1 MSMIDLFLHYNAQVN
16 LSAIR
21 DPEGVY
27 LKHIFDSLELLNVP
41 VMEDILMKPG
51 ISIADV
57 GTGWWFPLLALA
69 KRLPHA
75 QFVWIDSVRKKIQVI
90 AAIAKTLELK
100 NVSVVRSRM
109 EEISEPFNVVTARAV
124 AHVKKLIPWVQ
135 SLLRTGSKLV
145 LYKEYNEEE
154 KEAITKLLSPH
165 HMMLLAEHKYVLF
178 PGDIQRVIY
187 ILEKL

>member
-1 MSMIDLFLHYNAQVN
+1 MIDLFLHHNAQVN

-41 VMEDILMKPG
+41 VMQDILMKPG
-51 ISIADV
+51 VAIADV
-57 GTGWWFPLLALA
+57 GTGGGFPLLALA

-75 QFVWIDSVRKKIQVI
+75 EFVGIDSVRKKLQVI
-90 AAIAKTLELK
+90 ATIAKTLELK

-109 EEISEPFNVVTARAV
+109 EEVSEPFNIVTARAV
-124 AHVKKLIPWVQ
+124 AHVKKLIPRVQ

-145 LYKEYNEEE
+145 LYKEYSEEE

-165 HMMLLAEHKYVLF
+165 HMMLIGEHRYVLF

-187 ILEKL
+187 VLEKL